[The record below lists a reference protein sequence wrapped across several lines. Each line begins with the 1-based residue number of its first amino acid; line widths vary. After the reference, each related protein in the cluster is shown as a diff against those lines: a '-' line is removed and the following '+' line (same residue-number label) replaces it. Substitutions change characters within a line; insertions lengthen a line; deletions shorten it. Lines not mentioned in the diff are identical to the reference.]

1 MLNISG
7 LDSRHKT
14 CYNFKKDDV
23 DRGVALKVCV
33 NGVLILASI
42 ALLAGCAERAGP
54 EDATPPKV
62 PLLTAETL
70 GEQTVLTVAEY
81 LEQSAY
87 ASADQVN
94 GARQARVCQA
104 CHSLDAGGANMI
116 GPALHQFF
124 GTVAGTRA
132 GFQYSEVLRNA
143 GFVWTPRA
151 LDAWLVQPGRF
162 LPGNRMVFAGVS
174 DAGDRNDLIAYL
186 LKETSASS
194 ADSDG

>member
-1 MLNISG
+1 M
-7 LDSRHKT
+7 
-14 CYNFKKDDV
+14 
-23 DRGVALKVCV
+23 ALRYCV
-33 NGVLILASI
+33 YGVLITASI
-42 ALLAGCAERAGP
+42 ALLLGCAERAGS
-54 EDATPPKV
+54 EDATQPEV

-70 GEQTVLTVAEY
+70 GEQTVLSVAEY

-94 GARQARVCQA
+94 GARQARVCRA
-104 CHSLDAGGANMI
+104 CHSLEAGGANLL

-124 GTVAGTRA
+124 GTVAGSRE

-162 LPGNRMVFAGVS
+162 LPGNRMVFAGVL
-174 DAGDRNDLIAYL
+174 DASDRNDLIAYL

-194 ADSDG
+194 ADIEG

>member
-1 MLNISG
+1 M
-7 LDSRHKT
+7 
-14 CYNFKKDDV
+14 
-23 DRGVALKVCV
+23 KVFFNRV
-33 NGVLILASI
+33 MITASI

-54 EDATPPKV
+54 ADTTQPRA

-70 GEQTVLTVAEY
+70 GEQTVLTVTEY
-81 LEQSAY
+81 LEQSSY

-94 GARQARVCQA
+94 GARQARVCRA

-124 GTVAGTRA
+124 GTVAGSRE

-143 GFVWTPRA
+143 QFVWTPRA

-174 DAGDRNDLIAYL
+174 NARDRNDLIAYL
-186 LKETSASS
+186 LKETSATS
-194 ADSDG
+194 ADKDG

>member
-1 MLNISG
+1 M
-7 LDSRHKT
+7 
-14 CYNFKKDDV
+14 
-23 DRGVALKVCV
+23 ALKYCV
-33 NGVLILASI
+33 NGLLITASI
-42 ALLAGCAERAGP
+42 ALLLGCAERAGP
-54 EDATPPKV
+54 DDAAQPKV

-87 ASADQVN
+87 AGADQVN

-104 CHSLDAGGANMI
+104 CHSLHAGGANMI
-116 GPALHQFF
+116 GPALHRFF
-124 GTVAGTRA
+124 GTVAGSRA

-174 DAGDRNDLIAYL
+174 NASDRNDLIAYL

-194 ADSDG
+194 ADNEG